1 MMGLFNE
8 QATVMYTYFP
18 KNVPVCDKLDI
29 NVILGPTSF
38 LFILRTEL

>member
-29 NVILGPTSF
+29 LT
-38 LFILRTEL
+38 